1 MTMMNHYTQ
10 TLKEKKKNIQLM
22 IEKKDKES
30 LIKIKKKTKG

>member
-30 LIKIKKKTKG
+30 LIKIKKKTKD